1 MSTEQIDYVRA
12 INDYVKFTSLLV
24 TGALTAAD
32 VAVYLATGH
41 HLTPAELAAITAA
54 TTGTGLMISAET
66 IELHPKPP
74 VETGN
79 DEWEVHGE

>member
-66 IELHPKPP
+66 IELHPQEP
-74 VETGN
+74 VGTEN
-79 DEWEVHGE
+79 DEWKV